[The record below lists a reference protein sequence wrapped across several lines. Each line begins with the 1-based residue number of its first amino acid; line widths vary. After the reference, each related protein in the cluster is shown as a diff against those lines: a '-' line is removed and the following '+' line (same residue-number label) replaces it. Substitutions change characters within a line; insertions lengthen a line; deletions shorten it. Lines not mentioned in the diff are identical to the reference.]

1 MAITE
6 EEIKCLLKK
15 QKQSVLHECKDDV
28 LELRANG
35 VTLSS
40 IRDWLK
46 DKKNIET
53 SSENIRQFYLRYAND
68 IVAVKVDTTIN
79 KSENKK
85 LFENLGKEEL

>member
-6 EEIKCLLKK
+6 EEIEYLLKK

-28 LELRANG
+28 LKLRANG

-53 SSENIRQFYLRYAND
+53 SSENIRQFCLRNTQKNVD
-68 IVAVKVDTTIN
+68 NNQKKEVKSN
-79 KSENKK
+79 SKK
-85 LFENLGKEEL
+85 LFANIHKD

>member
-53 SSENIRQFYLRYAND
+53 SSENIRQFCLRNNKD
-68 IVAVKVDTTIN
+68 ITSQTKEKVLKTD
-79 KSENKK
+79 KKK
-85 LFENLGKEEL
+85 LFENLEG